1 MKYTLRDV
9 IASLPREKFL
19 QEAFWSRLVL
29 RPLSF
34 PPSWLALAC
43 GMTPNMMSWLGAFC
57 AIAGGALLGWGNTA
71 LQWAGIALLFV
82 FSVLDCAD
90 GNMARTLKTSNPWG
104 SWTDAVGGYIA
115 YTASLLGLGMA
126 AERCGG
132 FGPAGLCVFLG
143 GFSAAANMLMRASVQ
158 FSRITALNIAK
169 AVSAGESA
177 ASEEKHEK
185 PSREKWISENLGITG
200 IMSPAIAVG
209 LVFLWLHWI
218 LFFYA
223 LLYGAGSVWVIFKL
237 ALKTARK
244 EEKAADL

>member
-1 MKYTLRDV
+1 MKYSLRDV
-9 IASLPREKFL
+9 IASLPKEKML
-19 QEAFWSRLVL
+19 SEALWSRLIL

-34 PPSWLALAC
+34 PPAWLALAC
-43 GMTPNMMSWLGAFC
+43 GMSPNMMSWLSAFC
-57 AIAGGALLGWGNTA
+57 ALAGGGLLGWGSGA
-71 LQWAGIALLFV
+71 WQWTGIALLFV
-82 FSVLDCAD
+82 FSVLDCSD
-90 GNMARTLKTSNPWG
+90 GNMARTLKASNPWG

-143 GFSAAANMLMRASVQ
+143 GFSAAANMLMRAAVQ
-158 FSRITALNIAK
+158 SSRITALGIAEE
-169 AVSAGESA
+169 SGAGGLPA
-177 ASEEKHEK
+177 EKHEK

-209 LVFLWLHWI
+209 LAFSWLPWV
-218 LFFYA
+218 LFFYT
-223 LLYGAGSVWVIFKL
+223 LLYGAGSVWVIFTL

-244 EEKAADL
+244 

>member
-1 MKYTLRDV
+1 
-9 IASLPREKFL
+9 
-19 QEAFWSRLVL
+19 
-29 RPLSF
+29 
-34 PPSWLALAC
+34 
-43 GMTPNMMSWLGAFC
+43 
-57 AIAGGALLGWGNTA
+57 GGGLLGWGSGA
-71 LQWAGIALLFV
+71 WQWAGVALLFV

-143 GFSAAANMLMRASVQ
+143 GFSASVNMLMRATVQ

-169 AVSAGESA
+169 ASGAGESG
-177 ASEEKHEK
+177 ASAEKHEK
-185 PSREKWISENLGITG
+185 PGREKWISENLGITG

-209 LVFLWLHWI
+209 LAFSRLHWI
-218 LFFYA
+218 LFFYT
-223 LLYGAGSVWVIFKL
+223 LLYGVGSVWVIFKL
-237 ALKTARK
+237 ALKASRKKDTA
-244 EEKAADL
+244 D